1 MIARVKMPRRLAL
14 GVGAALL
21 ALLAGTAPQAP
32 PSARGAPAAPAASS
46 PGRPAPP
53 SALVTPVP
61 VRAAPLPAFESAPA
75 LRIGGVAHVGA
86 NDLAR
91 LLGAT
96 KFWRADLRKLVLR
109 AGPHRVTLTS
119 DNPFVVIDDRTLWLR
134 APVVP
139 RRGELQVPV
148 TLLDELPRDSTLARL
163 LFEPRRGL
171 VVRVPRGGLVRSPEV
186 TASDTLTRVV
196 FPVERVAEVV
206 VAGRGR
212 GHFQVR
218 LAGTFVGVAPESL
231 PPASLVRRI
240 TPVAAAPGSVFEL
253 EVAPGAAG
261 YRLVRGAGATD
272 ASSGTVTLEF
282 PHAWRTGLEG
292 FALEARPSRVRVIV
306 LDPGHG
312 GPDAGVT
319 VGVDV
324 EKDLALT
331 LARLVR
337 TELAL
342 RLGTQVVLT
351 RDDDRPLTPEQ
362 RAELANRARADLV
375 VSLHFDAV
383 PGTQRSGATAWCA
396 PAGIGAREG
405 QSAPRAP
412 LVLLPW
418 REVALR
424 RAVLSRAAAEAILG
438 ALDAA
443 GAGPVRLRERLM
455 VPLLGVDAAGLMLD
469 CATLSAIPDR
479 IRVEDPGGLQELAA
493 AIAAGVVRW
502 AEGG

>member
-1 MIARVKMPRRLAL
+1 V
-14 GVGAALL
+14 
-21 ALLAGTAPQAP
+21 
-32 PSARGAPAAPAASS
+32 
-46 PGRPAPP
+46 RPAPP
-53 SALVTPVP
+53 SAPAAPAPLPP
-61 VRAAPLPAFESAPA
+61 ERPAPLPAFESAA
-75 LRIGGVAHVGA
+75 VLRIGGVAHIGA

-109 AGPHRVTLTS
+109 AGPHRVTLTT
-119 DNPFVVIDDRTLWLR
+119 DNPFAVVDDRTVWLR
-134 APVVP
+134 APVAS

-148 TLLDELPRDSTLARL
+148 ALLDELPRDSTLARL
-163 LFEPRRGL
+163 LFEPRRGI
-171 VVRVPRGGLVRSPEV
+171 VVRAPRGGLVRSPEV
-186 TASDTLTRVV
+186 TVGDTLTRVV
-196 FPVERVAEVV
+196 FPVERVAEVTV
-206 VAGRGR
+206 VGRSR
-212 GHFQVR
+212 GHFRVR
-218 LAGTFVGVAPESL
+218 LAGTFVGAAPESL

-240 TPVAAAPGSVFEL
+240 TPVAATPGSVFEL
-253 EVAPGAAG
+253 EVASGAAG

-272 ASSGTVTLEF
+272 AAPGTVTLEF
-282 PHAWRTGLEG
+282 PRPWRPGLDE

-319 VGVDV
+319 VGADV
-324 EKDLALT
+324 EKNLALA

-337 TELAL
+337 TELAS
-342 RLGTQVVLT
+342 RLGAQVVLT
-351 RDDDRPLTPEQ
+351 RDGDLPLTPEQ
-362 RAELANRARADLV
+362 RAEFANRARADLV

-383 PGTQRSGATAWCA
+383 PGTQRSGATAWCP
-396 PAGIGAREG
+396 PAEVGAREG
-405 QSAPRAP
+405 PLSPRAP

-479 IRVEDPGGLQELAA
+479 ICVEDPRGLQELAA
-493 AIAAGVVRW
+493 AIAQGVARW